1 MYTHITILIPT
12 PRRRFLFLFQVCV
25 VDADMALVKALTGVE
40 ELALIGVWVSLDS
53 IEAIEERIRATL
65 VSRGAAEDS
74 PTLEADVRGLVRQAV
89 EDIEFGVMSGVFDF
103 TAINNS
109 DERESM
115 ETVRRAVEFA
125 TAK

>member
-1 MYTHITILIPT
+1 
-12 PRRRFLFLFQVCV
+12 
-25 VDADMALVKALTGVE
+25 MALVKALTGAE
-40 ELALIGVWVSLDS
+40 KLALIGVWVSLDS

-65 VSRGAAEDS
+65 VGGGAAEGS
-74 PTLEADVRGLVRQAV
+74 PTLDADVRGLVRQAV

-103 TAINNS
+103 TVINNS
-109 DERESM
+109 DEQESM

>member
-1 MYTHITILIPT
+1 MVPSV
-12 PRRRFLFLFQVCV
+12 QVCV
-25 VDADMALVKALTGVE
+25 VDADMALVKALKGVSD
-40 ELALIGVWVSLDS
+40 LALIGVWVSLDS
-53 IEAIEERIRATL
+53 IEAIEERIRTTL
-65 VSRGAAEDS
+65 INSGAAEDS

-103 TAINNS
+103 TVINNS
-109 DERESM
+109 DEQESM